1 MKLMKY
7 ELMKELMEIEDTHTI
22 VALYEIIINKDF
34 DYIENLFRTKEEFKE
49 FIEKYKEWRENEDHI

>member
-7 ELMKELMEIEDTHTI
+7 ELMKEIMEIEDIHII

-34 DYIENLFRTKEEFKE
+34 DYIENLFSTKEDFKE
-49 FIEKYKEWRENEDHI
+49 FIAKYKGENYE